1 MTEKK
6 RTHGRSRAGIEL
18 TDEVIE
24 KMAARAEKG
33 LNVETLQRRPGRPSM
48 GSAPAEG
55 LPVRFDPELREALD
69 RQAQQEGVSAGEV
82 VRRALR
88 KYLQSA

>member
-6 RTHGRSRAGIEL
+6 RSYGKSRSGIEI
-18 TDEVIE
+18 TEEVVE
-24 KMAARAEKG
+24 QMAARAEKG
-33 LNVETLQRRPGRPSM
+33 LDVGKLRRRPGRPSM

-55 LPVRFDPELREALD
+55 LPVRFDPELR
-69 RQAQQEGVSAGEV
+69 QELERRAEQDGVSAGEV

-88 KYLQSA
+88 KYLRSA